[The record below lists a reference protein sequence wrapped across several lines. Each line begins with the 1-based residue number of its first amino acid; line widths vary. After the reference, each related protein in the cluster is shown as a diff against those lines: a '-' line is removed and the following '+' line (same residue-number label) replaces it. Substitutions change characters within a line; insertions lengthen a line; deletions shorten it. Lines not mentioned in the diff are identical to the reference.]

1 MTLRKLFGQRVK
13 ELRIATGMSQEA
25 FADRCGFARSY
36 MSRIERG
43 GSNASLDAIEVLAN
57 ALSVEPWQLLA
68 SDSSEDND
76 PELLVPYAADGS
88 CFHPGLAS
96 TRDGSFGVG
105 DKAAQKRFGTFSE
118 ALEYL
123 RSMETAKWRRPNAS
137 GNWSI
142 VSAVRWG
149 KLRKWS
155 KCKFINSGCCINE
168 QSSLAKD
175 ETPMN
180 QSYSS
185 IRVDKTS
192 KPRCVT

>member
-1 MTLRKLFGQRVK
+1 MSLLERGSLVDICANSGHENDPEKTVWTTSK

-57 ALSVEPWQLLA
+57 ALSVEPWRLLV
-68 SDSSEDND
+68 SDSSEDSD

-105 DKAAQKRFGTFSE
+105 DKTAQKRFGTFSE
-118 ALEYL
+118 ALSIFVAWRQQNGVGLILAATGVLYL
-123 RSMETAKWRRPNAS
+123 RF
-137 GNWSI
+137 G
-142 VSAVRWG
+142 G
-149 KLRKWS
+149 
-155 KCKFINSGCCINE
+155 
-168 QSSLAKD
+168 
-175 ETPMN
+175 
-180 QSYSS
+180 
-185 IRVDKTS
+185 TS
-192 KPRCVT
+192 